1 MQVAF
6 DVAPIVVEN
15 VPGKQSVQICG
26 AELDVVEYE
35 PAGQSE
41 HPTFPFTNDP
51 AGQIK
56 SPNETMFPL
65 LEPT

>member
-6 DVAPIVVEN
+6 DVAPIAVEY
-15 VPGKQSVQICG
+15 VPGKQSVQVCG

-41 HPTFPFTNDP
+41 HPAFPFTNDP

-56 SPNETMFPL
+56 SPNEIMDPL
-65 LEPT
+65 LVPI